1 MEIVKLPAGT
11 WVDLY
16 AATGINVGV
25 QLDVVNITPDDV
37 KLASTAAEPTPTDP
51 HLPLIFNS
59 GKAISDQSNL
69 GAWALSV
76 SGGAINVRKHVDD
89 PSWRLA
95 SSDIF
100 PVGSFEGFRALTV
113 QSYTEANSKI
123 GVEHEGSTLFTAPG
137 GSVNNTFFVTG
148 ALPVSLKG
156 RVIGFT
162 GDGVTAEIFTGATY
176 TGGTSAPY
184 QNASDINP
192 VAGLSQIIVGA
203 LLVDPGVLAFAPDY
217 LIGNT
222 SNQGKGSTGAIVGRE
237 KLLKPNT
244 TYLFR
249 ITSLDA
255 ATQDIASLL
264 TWYEGG
270 LDLPRLT

>member
-1 MEIVKLPAGT
+1 MEIVKLPART
-11 WVDLY
+11 WINLY

-25 QLDVVNITPDDV
+25 QLDVINVTPNDV
-37 KLASTAAEPTPTDP
+37 KLSSTVGEPISTDP
-51 HLPLIFNS
+51 HLPLLFNS
-59 GKAISDQSNL
+59 KAVCDQSSL
-69 GAWALSV
+69 GAWAMCV

-123 GVEHEGSTLFTAPG
+123 GVEHEGSTKYTAAG
-137 GSVNNTFFVTG
+137 LSSNNTFFVTG

-156 RVIGFT
+156 RVISFT

-176 TGGTSAPY
+176 TGGISAPY

-203 LLVDPGVLAFAPDY
+203 TLVDAGTLGFAPDH

-255 ATQDIASLL
+255 AAQDIASLL